1 VAAAE
6 EAHFGRAAER
16 VHISGP
22 GLGQQI
28 KELEEELG
36 VELFTRSP
44 RGVQLTAAGAALLAD
59 VRRILGDIRTAVEH
73 AQEVGRGKIGVLRVG
88 HIAMTLLGGRGIG
101 QIIPAFCVRY
111 PSVEMRSVAMTTA
124 EQCAAL
130 DEGRIDVGLA
140 YTPPESSSLSS
151 EVLDENLLEGALLPA
166 GHSLTRKNPLRC
178 SDLSALPLLKPPA
191 AVNPWG
197 DELVSD
203 ALRARGLQARS
214 GEEHQITDAALRI
227 RLIAAGKGW
236 MPVTAQSVDSFGGD
250 GLAYRKWADAPIP
263 YPLCVVWRSGN
274 SSALV
279 ANFISFC
286 REARQQKAPARAK
299 RRKASR

>member
-1 VAAAE
+1 
-6 EAHFGRAAER
+6 
-16 VHISGP
+16 
-22 GLGQQI
+22 
-28 KELEEELG
+28 
-36 VELFTRSP
+36 
-44 RGVQLTAAGAALLAD
+44 
-59 VRRILGDIRTAVEH
+59 
-73 AQEVGRGKIGVLRVG
+73 
-88 HIAMTLLGGRGIG
+88 
-101 QIIPAFCVRY
+101 
-111 PSVEMRSVAMTTA
+111 
-124 EQCAAL
+124 
-130 DEGRIDVGLA
+130 
-140 YTPPESSSLSS
+140 
-151 EVLDENLLEGALLPA
+151 
-166 GHSLTRKNPLRC
+166 LTRKSPLRC
-178 SDLSALPLLKPPA
+178 RDLSALPLLKPPA

-197 DELVSD
+197 DELVSE

-214 GEEHQITDAALRI
+214 DAEHQITEAALRV

-286 REARQQKAPARAK
+286 KEARRHQTSAPVK